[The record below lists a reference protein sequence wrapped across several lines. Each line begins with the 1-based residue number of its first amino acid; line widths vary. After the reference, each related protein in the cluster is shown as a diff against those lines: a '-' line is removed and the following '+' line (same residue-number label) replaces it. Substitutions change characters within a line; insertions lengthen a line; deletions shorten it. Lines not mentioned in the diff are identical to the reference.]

1 MMPHLIIR
9 IECLMIPNQR
19 EQGIK
24 KGKTNTT
31 INSLE
36 ILVWQI
42 DTLQTAKTAVAP
54 EIDIAL
60 MAIHRLIPILQL
72 F

>member
-1 MMPHLIIR
+1 MMRHLIIR

-36 ILVWQI
+36 ILVRQI
-42 DTLQTAKTAVAP
+42 DTL
-54 EIDIAL
+54 
-60 MAIHRLIPILQL
+60 
-72 F
+72 